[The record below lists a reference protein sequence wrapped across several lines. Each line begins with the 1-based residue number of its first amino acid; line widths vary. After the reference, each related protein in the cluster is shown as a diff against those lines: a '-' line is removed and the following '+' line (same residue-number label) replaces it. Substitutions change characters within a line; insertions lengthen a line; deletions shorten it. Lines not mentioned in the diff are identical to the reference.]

1 MYDGVL
7 PATGV
12 TVKPCPRVPVYHGD
26 LTHSRE
32 ENGMTG
38 VGDDAAANSARV
50 MYNNLIARMITRD
63 EAALAEMYDATANRV
78 YALALRITGQSQAAE
93 EVVSDVYF
101 QAWQQAQRYDAARG
115 TVLTWLLT
123 ICRSRA
129 LDSLRRREPAETH
142 AEPHDLQPDLFFEE
156 RGPLDLLLIV
166 EQNSGLHRAL
176 ATLSKSQQMLLALAF
191 FKGMTHQEIAVHT
204 GMPLGSVKTSLRKA
218 VQLLK
223 SLLQDPT
230 LSAENYL

>member
-1 MYDGVL
+1 
-7 PATGV
+7 
-12 TVKPCPRVPVYHGD
+12 
-26 LTHSRE
+26 
-32 ENGMTG
+32 MTG

>member
-1 MYDGVL
+1 MADV
-7 PATGV
+7 ADNT
-12 TVKPCPRVPVYHGD
+12 
-26 LTHSRE
+26 
-32 ENGMTG
+32 
-38 VGDDAAANSARV
+38 AAQMERAP
-50 MYNNLIARMITRD
+50 YGELIARMIARD
-63 EAALAEMYDATANRV
+63 ETALGEIYDATAGRV

-101 QAWQQAQRYDAARG
+101 QIWQQAQRYDPVRG
-115 TVLTWLLT
+115 TVLTWMLT

-142 AEPHDLQPDLFFEE
+142 AEPHDLQPDLFFED

-166 EQNSGLHRAL
+166 EQNSRLHRAL
-176 ATLSKSQQMLLALAF
+176 ATLNKGQQMLLALAF

-204 GMPLGSVKTSLRKA
+204 GMPLGSVKTGLRKA

-223 SLLQDPT
+223 SLLQDPI
-230 LSAENYL
+230 LDAEYGL

>member
-1 MYDGVL
+1 MPAIHNGVL
-7 PATGV
+7 PASEAATKRAARPYKLC
-12 TVKPCPRVPVYHGD
+12 TAA
-26 LTHSRE
+26 
-32 ENGMTG
+32 
-38 VGDDAAANSARV
+38 GDDGVADVADNTAAQMERAPHGE
-50 MYNNLIARMITRD
+50 LIARMIARD
-63 EAALAEMYDATANRV
+63 ETALGEIYDATAGRV

-101 QAWQQAQRYDAARG
+101 QIWQQAQRYDPVRG
-115 TVLTWLLT
+115 TVLTWMLT

-142 AEPHDLQPDLFFEE
+142 AEPHDLQPDLFFED

-166 EQNSGLHRAL
+166 EQNSRLHRAL
-176 ATLSKSQQMLLALAF
+176 ATLNKGQQMLLALAF

-204 GMPLGSVKTSLRKA
+204 GMPLGSVKTGLRKA

-223 SLLQDPT
+223 SLLQDPI
-230 LSAENYL
+230 LDAEYGL